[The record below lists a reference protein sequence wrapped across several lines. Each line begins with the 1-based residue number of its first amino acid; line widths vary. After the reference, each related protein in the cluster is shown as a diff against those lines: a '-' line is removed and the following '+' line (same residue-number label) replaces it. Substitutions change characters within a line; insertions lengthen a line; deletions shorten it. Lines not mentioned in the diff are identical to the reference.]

1 MDNRV
6 RRSLLKPLSRRR
18 QRIADQNAIVTA
30 LGRLDERALGE
41 EILPE
46 ILAKFSAIRGGR
58 RLGSWKDP
66 EEAKS
71 FVALAKAL
79 YAARRISHQQYV
91 FFASSPVDRVH
102 EARWL
107 DGLYDA
113 DLHEINRALDAIN
126 ESHGLQPGEYWPVG
140 KGPADYLRLNEEHDR
155 VLKIAFNR
163 TLREF
168 GLRDLADSNE
178 DAPDIF
184 DRLRERGRRSVFHKD
199 DLVPVLKDIVIRY
212 EEDARRAA
220 AARCYSAAIT
230 LLGAGMEGVLL
241 LRCLRSKK
249 KALGVASALPKRQRP
264 RFTEDP
270 TTWSFQTLIDVC
282 LVAGW
287 LPPISSSVAQYSPAG
302 LAHILRQMRNYV
314 HPGKYAR
321 ERPWSEP
328 DEGEYKDA
336 EAIYFSLLATVI
348 K

>member
-1 MDNRV
+1 MDKQV
-6 RRSLLKPLSRRR
+6 RRALLKPLNRRR
-18 QRIADQNAIVTA
+18 QRIADRNAIVAA

-41 EILPE
+41 QDLPR
-46 ILAKFSAIRGGR
+46 ILADFSAVRSDR
-58 RLGSWKDP
+58 RPGSWKDP
-66 EEAKS
+66 EVAKR
-71 FVALAKAL
+71 FVALAKSL
-79 YAARRISHQQYV
+79 HAARRISRQEYV
-91 FFASSPVDRVH
+91 FYASWPVEGVH
-102 EARWL
+102 ETRWL
-107 DGLYDA
+107 NGLYKTN
-113 DLHEINRALDAIN
+113 LHEINRAMDAIKQD
-126 ESHGLQPGEYWPVG
+126 HGLQPEEYWPVG
-140 KGPADYLRLNEEHDR
+140 RGPVDYIRLSEEYNR
-155 VLKIAFNR
+155 VLRVAFSR

-168 GLRDLADSNE
+168 GLDDLADLNE
-178 DAPDIF
+178 DDPNTF

-199 DLVPVLKDIVIRY
+199 ELAQALKDVVVRY

-220 AARCYSAAIT
+220 SARSYSAAIT

-270 TTWSFQTLIDVC
+270 TTWSFQTLIDEC
-282 LVAGW
+282 LAAGW
-287 LPPISSSVAQYSPAG
+287 LPPISSSTAQYSPAG
-302 LAHILRQMRNYV
+302 LAHVLRQMRNYV

-336 EAIYFSLLATVI
+336 ESIYGSLLATVI

>member
-1 MDNRV
+1 M
-6 RRSLLKPLSRRR
+6 
-18 QRIADQNAIVTA
+18 
-30 LGRLDERALGE
+30 
-41 EILPE
+41 
-46 ILAKFSAIRGGR
+46 
-58 RLGSWKDP
+58 
-66 EEAKS
+66 
-71 FVALAKAL
+71 
-79 YAARRISHQQYV
+79 
-91 FFASSPVDRVH
+91 
-102 EARWL
+102 
-107 DGLYDA
+107 
-113 DLHEINRALDAIN
+113 DAIKQN
-126 ESHGLQPGEYWPVG
+126 HGLQPGEYWPVG
-140 KGPADYLRLNEEHDR
+140 QGPADYVRLNEEYNGVLR
-155 VLKIAFNR
+155 VALNK

-168 GLRDLADSNE
+168 GLDDLAGLNE
-178 DAPDIF
+178 DDPDTF

-199 DLVPVLKDIVIRY
+199 ELALILKDVVVRY

-220 AARCYSAAIT
+220 VARSYSAAIT

-249 KALGVASALPKRQRP
+249 KALGIASALPMRQRP

-287 LPPISSSVAQYSPAG
+287 LPPISSSAAQFSPAG

-336 EAIYFSLLATVI
+336 EAIYVALLATVI